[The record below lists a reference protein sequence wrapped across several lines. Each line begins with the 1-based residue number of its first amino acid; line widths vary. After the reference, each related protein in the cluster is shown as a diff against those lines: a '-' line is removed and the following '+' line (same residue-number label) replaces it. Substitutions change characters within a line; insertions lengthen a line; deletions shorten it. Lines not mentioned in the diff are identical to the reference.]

1 MKLHLTA
8 AALFIGLTVVAV
20 PMQSFAS
27 SSREPQLDDDLV
39 TELIIERLPG
49 RSSLGAMSLIENEF
63 DLDATL
69 ESKIANRLE
78 VIQLDQP
85 ITRTEANELVKQLV
99 DSGKVA
105 LAEINEK
112 RYIVTAPNDP
122 EYVNQWY
129 LKDFATINKGIGIE
143 DAWSHS
149 TGSPSIVVAI
159 IDTGYTPHLDLPT
172 PLAGYD
178 FFDNDADATDPGDAR
193 LLNQCSE
200 TPSAAPSS
208 WHGTKVAGMIGAK
221 ANNGIGIAGINQQS
235 QIQHIRILG
244 TCGGD
249 TSDEI
254 KAIRWAAGLTVDG
267 VPLNPT
273 PARVINLSL
282 GGGGA
287 CSIGEQEAINAA
299 TAAGSIVV
307 VAAGNSSQD
316 LDLYQ
321 FAPANCENVIT
332 VAATTMT
339 GARASYTNYGSKVEI
354 AAPGSKIVTTTANN
368 LYTPGDDSNSGTSY
382 ATPIVSGVVSLMLS
396 ANPVLEYNDVLALLS
411 NPAVANSFPLTPSSQ
426 CSSDISATYYCGRG
440 ILDAN
445 HAVHAALSITPDV
458 FSPLQPRRIADTRP
472 SGLVSTSSPLIIDLK
487 GTFGLP
493 NAGLGAVA
501 LNVTATG
508 ATQNGY
514 VTVWPCSEIKPPTS
528 SVNYAAGEDIPN
540 TVIGSPDAY
549 GKICLDSLTPV
560 NLIVDLSGWFISGDG
575 LHTFTPQR
583 AFDLR
588 QSGFVLTADNQAEF
602 QMTGNFGIPTTGVSS
617 VILNVTATG
626 ATAPGYITVWPCD
639 QPQPYTSNLN
649 YLPYQDIPNAVIAT
663 VDASGQVCFAS
674 SSPTF
679 LIADISGWFA
689 QGSNLNVMTPQRLF
703 DSRPTKRISTTPI
716 YVLDLSTTSP
726 IALGAATAVVLNV
739 TAASAPKNGFA
750 TVWPCDEAQP
760 PTSNLNFDANEDIPN
775 LVITKVSTSNTVCF
789 NASSPVHLIADLMG
803 WFGP

>member
-1 MKLHLTA
+1 MKLRLP
-8 AALFIGLTVVAV
+8 ALAMLIGISVSVI
-20 PMQSFAS
+20 PMRSLAS
-27 SSREPQLDDDLV
+27 SAAVVV
-39 TELIIERLPG
+39 TNTDTVSELIVERPPG
-49 RSSLGAMSLIENEF
+49 RSSLAAMSLIENEF

-85 ITRTEANELVKQLV
+85 ITRSEANELVKQLV
-99 DSGKVA
+99 DTGKVES
-105 LAEINEK
+105 AEINEK
-112 RYIVTAPNDP
+112 RYAVTAPNDP
-122 EYVNQWY
+122 EYGNQWY
-129 LKDFATINKGIGIE
+129 LKDFATANKGIGIE
-143 DAWSHS
+143 AAWTHT

-159 IDTGYTPHLDLPT
+159 IDTGYTPHPDLPT
-172 PLAGYD
+172 PLPGYD

-193 LLNQCSE
+193 SLNQCSDS
-200 TPSAAPSS
+200 PSAAPSS
-208 WHGTKVAGMIGAK
+208 WHGTKVAGVIGAK
-221 ANNGIGIAGINQQS
+221 VNNSTGIAGINQQS

-254 KAIRWAAGLTVDG
+254 KAIRWAAGLPVDG

-287 CSIGEQEAINAA
+287 CSTNEQEAINAA
-299 TAAGSIVV
+299 TAAGSIVI

-316 LDLYQ
+316 LDQYQ
-321 FAPANCENVIT
+321 FAPANCNNVIT
-332 VAATTMT
+332 IAATTQT
-339 GARASYTNYGSKVEI
+339 GARAGFTNYGSTVEI
-354 AAPGSKIVTTTANN
+354 AAPGDALRTTT
-368 LYTPGDDSNSGTSY
+368 LGGYVTVDGTSF
-382 ATPIVSGVVSLMLS
+382 ATPIVSGIVSLMLS
-396 ANPVLEYNDVLALLS
+396 VNPVLEYNGVLALLS
-411 NPAVANSFPLTPSSQ
+411 NPAVANPFPPLSPTITSA
-426 CSSDISATYYCGRG
+426 CSSDIAATYYCGLG
-440 ILDAN
+440 ILDAA
-445 HAVHAALSITPDV
+445 HAVHAALSIAPEV

-663 VDASGQVCFAS
+663 VDANGQVCFAS

-703 DSRPTKRISTTPI
+703 DTRPTKRVSTTPI
-716 YVLDLSTTSP
+716 YILDLSAASP

-739 TAASAPKNGFA
+739 TATGATKKGFA

-775 LVITKVSTSNTVCF
+775 LVITKVSASNTVCF
-789 NASSPVHLIADLMG
+789 NASTPVHLIADLMG
-803 WFGP
+803 WFAP